1 MSDQACP
8 KKIKELKDQQQEE
21 SRKMNKFKD
30 LVQKKKNNIAEI
42 GLKILEEEEKRP
54 AMGS

>member
-1 MSDQACP
+1 
-8 KKIKELKDQQQEE
+8 
-21 SRKMNKFKD
+21 MNKFKD

-54 AMGS
+54 AMGSQLGFLGSLTKSCNKLVGILCTKL